1 MLDFLFY
8 FWSFG
13 SQNFSTIVSLSFFLG
28 LDVFYPVAYRK
39 DNADF

>member
-13 SQNFSTIVSLSFFLG
+13 SQNFSAIVSLSLLFG
-28 LDVFYPVAYRK
+28 LDVFHPIAYRK
-39 DNADF
+39 DSADF

>member
-13 SQNFSTIVSLSFFLG
+13 SQNSAIVSLSSFLG